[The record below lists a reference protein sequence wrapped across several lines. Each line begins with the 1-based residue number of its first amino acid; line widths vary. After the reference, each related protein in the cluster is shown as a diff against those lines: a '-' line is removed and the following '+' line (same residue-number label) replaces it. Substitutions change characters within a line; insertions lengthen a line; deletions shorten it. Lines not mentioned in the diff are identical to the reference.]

1 MTNEIVTVI
10 VNIKVK
16 PGLEERAKQV
26 LLSAVAPTR
35 AETGCLNYDLHQSA
49 SDPAEFLFYE
59 NWASEEAFNAHTAS
73 TAEHRLALRQ
83 RLSELVDGPARLT
96 FWQRVSRS

>member
-26 LLSAVAPTR
+26 LLRAVGPTR
-35 AETGCLNYDLHQSA
+35 AETGCLTYDLHQSA
-49 SDPAEFLFYE
+49 GDPTEFLFHE

-73 TAEHRLALRQ
+73 TAGHRLVLRQ
-83 RLSELVDGPARLT
+83 QLSELVEGPARLT